1 MGNRAVIDM
10 DGKTGIYLHW
20 NGGPESVASFL
31 QVAKD
36 YGLRPSDD
44 DNYGTAR
51 FVQIIA
57 NYFGGDLSIGVADL
71 ESLEDMQ
78 DGDQKYVIEN
88 WEMKCNHDD
97 CCASNIHKVV
107 YSREM
112 VEEIHEANDGIFLKW
127 QNRK

>member
-1 MGNRAVIDM
+1 MGNRAVLDM
-10 DGKTGIYLHW
+10 DGETGIYLHW
-20 NGGPESVASFL
+20 DGGPESVASFL

-57 NYFGGDLSIGVADL
+57 NYLGGDLSIGVGDL

-88 WEMKCNHDD
+88 WEILSLPLKSKPDPT
-97 CCASNIHKVV
+97 
-107 YSREM
+107 M
-112 VEEIHEANDGIFLKW
+112 VEEIHKANDSIFLR
-127 QNRK
+127 NLR

>member
-1 MGNRAVIDM
+1 MGNRAVLDM
-10 DGKTGIYLHW
+10 DGKTGIYLQW

-57 NYFGGDLSIGVADL
+57 NYFGGDLSIGVGDL
-71 ESLEDMQ
+71 ESLEDTW

-88 WEMKCNHDD
+88 WEIQQILLPHMEER
-97 CCASNIHKVV
+97 NILPNP
-107 YSREM
+107 EM
-112 VEEIHEANDGIFLKW
+112 VEEIHQANDSIFLE
-127 QNRK
+127 NLG

>member
-20 NGGPESVASFL
+20 NGDARSVASFL

-51 FVQIIA
+51 LVQIIA

-88 WEMKCNHDD
+88 WEMEGDY
-97 CCASNIHKVV
+97 V
-107 YSREM
+107 YADEKDGYWDGKPDPRM
-112 VEEIHEANDGIFLKW
+112 VEEIHKKNDSIFLR
-127 QNRK
+127 NLG

>member
-71 ESLEDMQ
+71 ESLEGMQ
-78 DGDQKYVIEN
+78 EGDQKYVIKN
-88 WEMKCNHDD
+88 WEMDSD
-97 CCASNIHKVV
+97 YV
-107 YSREM
+107 YLHWDGKPDPRM